1 MKNKILALCLFL
13 TCITRHCTYGQDWAN
28 LKRYEKEN
36 AELSGSAHSEK
47 RVVFMGNSITE
58 GWLRIHP
65 AFFEGKPYIDR
76 GISGQTTPQMLL
88 RFRQDVID
96 LKPETVVILAG
107 INDIAQNTGPM
118 TLEETAGNIFS
129 MAELAK
135 VNGIKV
141 VLCSVLPASDFPWK
155 QGMEPGPKVV
165 KLNSMLLKYAKDH
178 DIEYIDYYTPMVNDT
193 LGLKKELGD
202 DGVHPNEKGYAIME
216 PLVEK
221 ALSKISNKTS
231 KK

>member
-1 MKNKILALCLFL
+1 MRNKALTFSLF
-13 TCITRHCTYGQDWAN
+13 IIFFVIHNSNAQDWAN

-36 AELSGSAHSEK
+36 AVLVPVAASEK
-47 RVVFMGNSITE
+47 RVIFMGNSITE

-65 AFFEGKPYIDR
+65 SFFEGKPYINR

-88 RFRQDVID
+88 RFRQDVIN
-96 LKPETVVILAG
+96 LKPFAVVILAG

-135 VNGIKV
+135 ANDIKV
-141 VLCSVLPASDFPWK
+141 IICTVLPASDLSWRP
-155 QGMEPGPKVV
+155 GMEPGPKVV
-165 KLNSMLLKYAKDH
+165 KLNALLNKYAAEH
-178 DIEYIDYYTPMVNDT
+178 TIPFADYYTLMVNNS

-202 DGVHPNEKGYAIME
+202 DGVHPNEAGYKIME
-216 PLVEK
+216 PIVEK
-221 ALSKISNKTS
+221 AIADLLKKS

>member
-1 MKNKILALCLFL
+1 MRNKALTFSLF
-13 TCITRHCTYGQDWAN
+13 IIFFVIHNSNAQDWAN

-36 AELSGSAHSEK
+36 AVLVPAAASEK
-47 RVVFMGNSITE
+47 RVIFMGNSITE

-65 AFFEGKPYIDR
+65 SFFEGKPYINR

-88 RFRQDVID
+88 RFRQDVIN
-96 LKPETVVILAG
+96 LKPFAVVILAG

-135 VNGIKV
+135 ANDIKV
-141 VLCSVLPASDFPWK
+141 IICTVLPASDLSWRP
-155 QGMEPGPKVV
+155 GMEPGPKVV
-165 KLNSMLLKYAKDH
+165 KLNALLNKYAA
-178 DIEYIDYYTPMVNDT
+178 EYTIPFADYYAPMVNNS

-202 DGVHPNEKGYAIME
+202 DGVHPNEAGYKIME
-216 PLVEK
+216 PIVDK
-221 ALSKISNKTS
+221 AIADLLKKS